1 MSWLSV
7 RVHAPSDDREAV
19 VALLFEMGSQGV
31 QEDGDAVVTHFPPSV
46 EPEVLRQR
54 LRRVSPNAIVELTD
68 TPDVDWSEHWR
79 DQIRSHD
86 TGRFV
91 IAPPWLV
98 RPEDEVRTIVIE
110 PGMAFGTGD
119 HQSTRGALR
128 LMPDVIRP
136 GDFVADLGAGSAVLA
151 IAAARLGA
159 ARVIAIEMDPDA
171 IGNAEEN
178 VARNGVAEC
187 VTVMEGDAEVLLP
200 LVAPV
205 RVALVNI
212 ISSVII
218 RLLPTIERALSPN
231 GAMILAGILAS
242 ERDALAEVLQEQGWL
257 VVAETVEGEWWSAS
271 ARRR

>member
-1 MSWLSV
+1 MTWLSV
-7 RVHAPSDDREAV
+7 RVSAPGDDREAV

-31 QEDGDAVVTHFPPSV
+31 QDDGGAIVTHFPPTVDGS
-46 EPEVLRQR
+46 ELSRR
-54 LRRVSPNAIVELTD
+54 LCEVSPASVVELGA
-68 TPDVDWSEHWR
+68 TPDIDWSEHWR

-91 IAPPWLV
+91 VAPPWLV
-98 RPEDEVRTIVIE
+98 RDEDAERTIVID

-119 HQSTRGALR
+119 HASTRGVLR
-128 LMPDVIRP
+128 LMPEVIRP

-178 VARNGVAEC
+178 VARNGVADR

-212 ISSVII
+212 ISSVITL
-218 RLLPTIERALSPN
+218 LLPTIGGALTAD
-231 GAMILAGILAS
+231 GVMILGGVLVS
-242 ERDALAEVLQEQGWL
+242 EREMLSAVLREHGWD
-257 VVAETVEGEWWSAS
+257 VDRESIEGEWWSAT

>member
-1 MSWLSV
+1 MTWLSV
-7 RVHAPSDDREAV
+7 RVNAPGDDREAV

-31 QEDGDAVVTHFPPSV
+31 QDDRGAIVTHFPPSV
-46 EPEVLRQR
+46 EPDVLRRR
-54 LRRVSPNAIVELTD
+54 LQDVSPRAEVELAD
-68 TPDVDWSEHWR
+68 TPDIDWSEHWR

-86 TGRFV
+86 AGQFI

-98 RPEDEVRTIVIE
+98 DVADVERTIVID

-119 HQSTRGALR
+119 HPSTRGVLR
-128 LMPDVIRP
+128 LMPGVVAQ
-136 GDFVADLGAGSAVLA
+136 GDIVADLGAGSAVLA

-159 ARVIAIEMDPDA
+159 RRVVAIELDPDA

-178 VARNGVAEC
+178 VVRNGVADR
-187 VTVMEGDAEVLLP
+187 VTVLEGDAEVLLP

-212 ISSVII
+212 ISSVITQ
-218 RLLPTIERALSPN
+218 LLPTIGRSVTPDA
-231 GAMILAGILAS
+231 AMILGGVLTTERAALTRLLS
-242 ERDALAEVLQEQGWL
+242 EHGWIVAAE
-257 VVAETVEGEWWSAS
+257 AVEGEWWSAT

>member
-7 RVHAPSDDREAV
+7 RVHAPGDDRDAV

-31 QEDGDAVVTHFPPSV
+31 QEDGDAVLTHFPPSV

-54 LRRVSPNAIVELTD
+54 LRHVSPGATVELGE

-79 DQIRSHD
+79 DLIRSHD

-98 RPEDEVRTIVIE
+98 READADRTIVID

-119 HQSTRGALR
+119 HQSTRGVLR
-128 LMPDVIRP
+128 LLPDVIRP

-159 ARVIAIEMDPDA
+159 RRVIAIEMDPDA

-178 VARNGVAEC
+178 VERNGVADR
-187 VTVMEGDAEVLLP
+187 VTVMLGDAEVILP

-218 RLLPTIERALSPN
+218 RLLPTIERALTPD
-231 GAMILAGILAS
+231 GAMVLAGVLTTERESLIDVLRSHGWVILN
-242 ERDALAEVLQEQGWL
+242 EG
-257 VVAETVEGEWWSAS
+257 TEGEWWSAT

>member
-1 MSWLSV
+1 M
-7 RVHAPSDDREAV
+7 HAPGDDREAV

-31 QEDGDAVVTHFPPSV
+31 QEDGDAVVTHFPPAV

-54 LRRVSPNAIVELTD
+54 LRRVSPRAVVELGE

-86 TGRFV
+86 LGRFV

-98 RPEDEVRTIVIE
+98 RAEDGDRTIVIE

-119 HQSTRGALR
+119 HQSTRGVLR
-128 LMPDVIRP
+128 LLPDVVQT

-151 IAAARLGA
+151 IAAAKLGA
-159 ARVIAIEMDPDA
+159 GRVVAIELDPDA

-178 VARNGVAEC
+178 VRRNGVGDR
-187 VTVMEGDAEVLLP
+187 VTVMEGDAEILLP
-200 LVAPV
+200 LIAPV
-205 RVALVNI
+205 QVALANI
-212 ISSVII
+212 VSSVII
-218 RLLPTIERALSPN
+218 RLLPTIKHALTPD
-231 GAMILAGILAS
+231 GTMVLAGVLTS
-242 ERDALAEVLQEQGWL
+242 ERESLGAVLHEQGWA
-257 VVAETVEGEWWSAS
+257 VVGESIEGEWWSAT